1 MSEPESLSTEEGLET
16 HIRRHSYDRLIMVSD
31 GIFAIA
37 ITLAALEIKLP
48 EELEGDL
55 GAIGHAMLRP
65 TAAYLLAF
73 MIVAIFWLQHRDLF
87 ARLRRV
93 DPVLTGLTLLLL
105 CLISLV
111 PVTVPGIYA
120 IEHNPAGFQ
129 IYLMTMVACGVITL
143 AMWGYAA
150 WRPGLMRDE
159 VTRPFRIAR
168 TLMAAMLPA
177 VFLIALLVPVDQLVW
192 VMIPIGI
199 TAGVVRRFILPRWLK
214 AKG

>member
-55 GAIGHAMLRP
+55 GAIAHVMLRP
-65 TAAYLLAF
+65 IAAYLLAF

-93 DPVLTGLTLLLL
+93 DPVLTGLTLLL
-105 CLISLV
+105 
-111 PVTVPGIYA
+111 
-120 IEHNPAGFQ
+120 
-129 IYLMTMVACGVITL
+129 
-143 AMWGYAA
+143 
-150 WRPGLMRDE
+150 
-159 VTRPFRIAR
+159 
-168 TLMAAMLPA
+168 
-177 VFLIALLVPVDQLVW
+177 
-192 VMIPIGI
+192 
-199 TAGVVRRFILPRWLK
+199 
-214 AKG
+214 